1 MVYCLLGNG
10 SFLIN
15 FRLFFSI
22 FTHIFLHS
30 PFKPKS
36 ISLLPQSS
44 WLCVDRL
51 LKSIPGI
58 PLRACAI
65 FILVLNTHTQHIQLV
80 GEPGQGTLSPS
91 VIQFTI
97 ATSAQ
102 RSPTTLGLSS
112 VFQAAQACIHTQHDK
127 PISECFSSILLWSKL
142 NYSCSAFAG
151 EWWKVG
157 SNPFMQYYLRVHSD
171 IMDPCAFQGDNFY
184 QNSLS
189 STSGSSIQH
198 EGKPQNRTQA
208 MEEASTQR
216 HVLLLMQWGHPQ
228 TFWRCVYVYHW
239 IPVKGWGN
247 KYTCRL

>member
-1 MVYCLLGNG
+1 MFFPPHVKCFPSTQLSFLYRVFYYLKHYLIVWNVKLQSFFKVIGYVYSLSQQFIILNYKKKMTHRLKQKVPWQECNVLILICIYQSILIFLSQLSNRLSTMVYCLLGNG

-127 PISECFSSILLWSKL
+127 PISKCFSSILL
-142 NYSCSAFAG
+142 
-151 EWWKVG
+151 
-157 SNPFMQYYLRVHSD
+157 
-171 IMDPCAFQGDNFY
+171 
-184 QNSLS
+184 
-189 STSGSSIQH
+189 
-198 EGKPQNRTQA
+198 
-208 MEEASTQR
+208 
-216 HVLLLMQWGHPQ
+216 
-228 TFWRCVYVYHW
+228 
-239 IPVKGWGN
+239 
-247 KYTCRL
+247 